1 MPPKGSNRTADET
14 RRAADA
20 IAPAVRARAGTKIG
34 LAETVRALHESGAL
48 REGMPRMSVR
58 QLRRDVQTI
67 TEAHAKAII

>member
-1 MPPKGSNRTADET
+1 MPPKGCGKRIADET
-14 RRAADA
+14 RRIADA

-48 REGMPRMSVR
+48 REGIYCSVAKIR
-58 QLRRDVQTI
+58 KDVQTI